1 MIRALVV
8 DDEQP
13 ARDRLRRLLAEVADV
28 EIVGEADDGERAMEE
43 IARLGP
49 DVVFLDIQMP
59 GCTGME
65 VAASLASPRPHIVF
79 CTAFDQYAVDAFELS
94 AVDYLL
100 KPINRAR
107 LAQAL
112 DRVRGGHQSDAAI
125 EKATLA
131 ASPPTRF
138 LARRGATYR
147 VVGAREVLC
156 FSSEDGITKLHSAEQ
171 HYWMSPTL
179 NDLEARLDARQF
191 FRISRAVIVNL
202 DAVREVAPTA
212 GGHGEVTLKDG
223 SKHEVSRRRFKEL
236 TERLGG

>member
-1 MIRALVV
+1 MIRALLV
-8 DDEQP
+8 DDEEP
-13 ARDRLRRLLAEVADV
+13 ARDRLRRLLTEVPDV
-28 EIVGEADDGERAMEE
+28 EIVGEAGDGERAMEE
-43 IARLGP
+43 IARLSP

-65 VAASLASPRPHIVF
+65 VAASLPKPRPHVVF

-100 KPINRAR
+100 KPVNRAR
-107 LAQAL
+107 LAHAL
-112 DRVRGGHQSDAAI
+112 ERVRQGNRSDEAV

-131 ASPPTRF
+131 SAPPARF
-138 LARRGATYR
+138 LARRGSVYR
-147 VVGAREVLC
+147 VIPAREVLC
-156 FSSEDGITKLHSAEQ
+156 FVSEEGITKLHTADQ

-179 NDLEARLDARQF
+179 NDLEARVDSRHF
-191 FRISRAVIVNL
+191 FRISRSAIVNL

-223 SKHEVSRRRFKEL
+223 SRHEVSRRRFKEL

>member
-1 MIRALVV
+1 MIRALLV

-13 ARDRLRRLLAEVADV
+13 ARDRLRHLLAEVADV
-28 EIVGEADDGERAMEE
+28 DIVGEAEDGERAMEE
-43 IARLGP
+43 IARLAP
-49 DVVFLDIQMP
+49 DLVFLDIQMP

-65 VAASLASPRPHIVF
+65 VAASLPSPRPHIIF

-100 KPINRAR
+100 KPVNRAR

-112 DRVRGGHQSDAAI
+112 DRVRGGHKLEGAI

-131 ASPPTRF
+131 AAPPARF
-138 LARRGATYR
+138 LARRGSAYR
-147 VVGAREVLC
+147 VVPAREVLC
-156 FSSEDGITKLHSAEQ
+156 FVSEDGITKLHAADQ
-171 HYWMSPTL
+171 HYSMSPTL
-179 NDLEARLDARQF
+179 NDLEGRVDSRQF
-191 FRISRAVIVNL
+191 FRISRAAIVNL

-236 TERLGG
+236 TEKLGG